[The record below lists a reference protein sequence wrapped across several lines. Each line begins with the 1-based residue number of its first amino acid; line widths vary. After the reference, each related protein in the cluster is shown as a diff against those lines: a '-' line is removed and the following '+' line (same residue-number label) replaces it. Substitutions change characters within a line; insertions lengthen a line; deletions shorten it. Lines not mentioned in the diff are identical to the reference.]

1 MIPTPPAEEP
11 VRSADA
17 VNAEIR
23 TLVESCGG
31 WLYGE
36 TRARYEVLIVEWAAA
51 VRGEIVEAA

>member
-1 MIPTPPAEEP
+1 MPPTPPSPGPA
-11 VRSADA
+11 RSADA

-23 TLVESCGG
+23 ALVLECGG

-36 TRARYEVLIVEWAAA
+36 TRTRYEVLVVEWAAA